1 MESTFSMEE
10 LLLALK
16 KRWSL
21 LVLLALIG
29 IAFSAVLT
37 FVVITP
43 KYEAMTQLLINKQK
57 EENVT
62 QYQATQNDLQLMNT
76 YIAILKSDVILEDV
90 AKEIDF
96 TAPIQQLRKKIA
108 VSSEENSKVLNI
120 YVRDKNAS
128 FAVDTANA
136 IATIFTKEIGKL
148 MDVDNVQVLAEAKV
162 KNSLIPVSPNHAL
175 NLVLGAVIG
184 ALFGIVLNVLF
195 ILFNNKF
202 KSEKELELELGVPV
216 IGVINKMP
224 NVTTQRNLWQRILRK
239 GGE

>member
-29 IAFSAVLT
+29 IAFSAILT

-120 YVRDKNAS
+120 YVRDQNAS

-216 IGVINKMP
+216 IGVIHKMP

>member
-96 TAPIQQLRKKIA
+96 IAPIQQLRKKIA

-120 YVRDKNAS
+120 YVRDQNAS

>member
-120 YVRDKNAS
+120 YVRDQNAS

>member
-90 AKEIDF
+90 TKEIDF

-120 YVRDKNAS
+120 YVRDQNAS

-136 IATIFTKEIGKL
+136 IAIIFTKEIGKL

-202 KSEKELELELGVPV
+202 KSEKELELELSVPV

>member
-16 KRWSL
+16 KLWSL

-96 TAPIQQLRKKIA
+96 IAPIQQLRKKIA

-120 YVRDKNAS
+120 YVRDQNAS